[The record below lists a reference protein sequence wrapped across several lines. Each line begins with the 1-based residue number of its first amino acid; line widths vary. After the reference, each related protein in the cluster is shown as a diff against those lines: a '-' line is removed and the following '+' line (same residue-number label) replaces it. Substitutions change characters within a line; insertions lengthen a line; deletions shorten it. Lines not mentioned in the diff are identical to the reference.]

1 MKKSAKIITGIVVVG
16 VLALLIVPRF
26 LKPAETADPAQPP
39 VVQAEAPQ
47 TGSITLYRELTGTD
61 SAFRYGVGNP
71 EAGRGGDGGLCE
83 DRRPC
88 AGRPGA
94 VKN

>member
-47 TGSITLYRELTGTD
+47 TGSITPVSYTHLDVYKRQIL
-61 SAFRYGVGNP
+61 
-71 EAGRGGDGGLCE
+71 L
-83 DRRPC
+83 
-88 AGRPGA
+88 
-94 VKN
+94 

>member
-47 TGSITLYRELTGTD
+47 TGKIGRASCRERVSRL
-61 SAFRYGVGNP
+61 V
-71 EAGRGGDGGLCE
+71 
-83 DRRPC
+83 
-88 AGRPGA
+88 
-94 VKN
+94 